1 MGDYYIEDEEEKVES
16 LFLVAFNT
24 EISTDE
30 NGIPNGAEVGI
41 ESLVYICTSSDWF
54 THQIAPE
61 EFPLEHNP
69 QEIANRIQMV
79 SRFNPQRHIRLYSI
93 ITTVD
98 PQSFEC
104 WVEEMPSEA
113 EKLIKEKGSLLFK

>member
-1 MGDYYIEDEEEKVES
+1 MDECYIDDEEELVES
-16 LFLVAFNT
+16 LFLVGFNT
-24 EISTDE
+24 EIATDE
-30 NGIPNGAEVGI
+30 NGIPNGAKVGI
-41 ESLVYICTSSDWF
+41 ESLVYICTSADWF
-54 THQIAPE
+54 THQISPE
-61 EFPLEHNP
+61 DFPLKNDP
-69 QEIANRIQMV
+69 QAIVNRIQMV

-98 PQSFEC
+98 PDSFEA

>member
-1 MGDYYIEDEEEKVES
+1 MDDCYIDDGEELIES

-24 EISTDE
+24 EIDTDE
-30 NGIPNGAEVGI
+30 NGIPNGAKVGI
-41 ESLVYICTSSDWF
+41 ESLVYICASSDWF

-61 EFPLEHNP
+61 DFPLEHDP
-69 QEIANRIQMV
+69 QAIANRIAMV

-93 ITTVD
+93 ITTVNPD
-98 PQSFEC
+98 DFEA
-104 WVEEMPSEA
+104 WVEEMPEQA